1 MNMFDFKRVRDREG
15 LTLIELLVAFAII
28 AIIAAIGVP
37 EFGRFASKNRVRKAT
52 NDLLQNMRLAR
63 TMAIKENIP
72 YLITFNE
79 AGDVPNSYRIGF
91 DADGDGSL
99 LTAGV
104 DGYGSGPVRMVD
116 LQREY
121 GNAVI
126 FGSATNN
133 GPDEPDVCPACINI
147 TGANVAFGTTA
158 TPVTQVF
165 NPDGTVASIGSAFI
179 TNTARGYTY
188 MLRVSY
194 QSGKF
199 DLWKWDGENDIPS
212 PPVVNNCAASPMQY
226 CAWREVR

>member
-1 MNMFDFKRVRDREG
+1 MFDFNRVRDNIG
-15 LTLIELLVAFAII
+15 LTLIELLIAFSII

-37 EFGRFASKNRVRKAT
+37 EYGRFASKNRVRKAT

-63 TMAIKENIP
+63 TMAIKENRP

-91 DADGDGSL
+91 DGDGDGSL
-99 LTAGV
+99 LTAGT
-104 DGYGSGPVRMVD
+104 DGYGTGPVRMID

-121 GNAVI
+121 GYAVI

-133 GPDEPDVCPACINI
+133 GPGDPDQCPACIDI

-158 TPVTQVF
+158 APVTQVL
-165 NPDGTVASIGSAFI
+165 NPDGTVASLGSAFI
-179 TNTARGYTY
+179 TDTTRGYTY

-199 DLWKWDGENDIPS
+199 DLLKWDGENDIPS
-212 PPVVNNCAASPMQY
+212 PPIVNNCTASPMQY
-226 CAWREVR
+226 CAWTEVR